1 MFSGCVLWL
10 RADLGLTAVDAA
22 VADPSDLSAAGWA
35 AVRLSSR
42 TATTITDQTD
52 GAPTTHLVSQVIPG
66 LQSNHLARFVIGI
79 PSASG
84 GGRYVGILPNAGGSY
99 LAVDAQTGTI
109 TAQSGDVQNA
119 IYSGGVLSFDL
130 LVSSATFQI
139 YTMAG
144 SAIGDITYTGA
155 SNRTV
160 TLGPNGLG
168 AQITVTQRN
177 VSAWADQSGNGNDFL
192 QGTAVDRPAWI
203 DAAYSGHPTLRSGD
217 ATDHLEIATP
227 VSLGTA
233 ATLFVVMKQGTS
245 ANNYVMSDA
254 GPTNGLISR
263 FAGGLVEW
271 FNGSGSDRFT
281 LANGPSGAHIYT
293 VRQTNGAA
301 LQGWLDGSS
310 VYGPSVPTAA
320 FPAIKAFLA
329 TYTGA
334 NGSANQD
341 LLEVIAY
348 AGSKSDAERNFIE
361 RKLGAYY
368 GIPVA

>member
-1 MFSGCVLWL
+1 MMFSGCVLWL
-10 RADLGLTAVDAA
+10 RADLGLTTVDAA
-22 VADPSDLSAAGWA
+22 VADPSDLSAAGWV

-119 IYSGGVLSFDL
+119 VYSGGVLSFDL

-168 AQITVTQRN
+168 AQITVIQWQA
-177 VSAWADQSGNGNDFL
+177 SAVADQSGNGNHFT
-192 QGTAVDRPAWI
+192 QGTGANQPAVAVDGGYAGKHALYFDGVS
-203 DAAYSGHPTLRSGD
+203 DALVSTMNLPQPFTAFFAGHL
-217 ATDHLEIATP
+217 
-227 VSLGTA
+227 VSQA
-233 ATLFVVMKQGTS
+233 ARMLFGTS
-245 ANNYVMSDA
+245 AGAYFGANAATTIALNIGGA
-254 GPTNGLISR
+254 QISGNCDLTQR
-263 FAGGLVEW
+263 
-271 FNGSGSDRFT
+271 SIFT
-281 LANGPSGAHIYT
+281 AVAN
-293 VRQTNGAA
+293 V
-301 LQGWLDGSS
+301 GSS
-310 VYGPSVPTAA
+310 VIRANGAQKAAGAVGSASLSSPAIGVTPSVGFYWYGWIP
-320 FPAIKAFLA
+320 
-329 TYTGA
+329 
-334 NGSANQD
+334 
-341 LLEVIAY
+341 EVVIY
-348 AGSKSDAERNFIE
+348 NRVLSDPEITFVE